1 MGSRELDGV
10 VEEKDLKV
18 TENKICGHNSV
29 SHRLS
34 PTKCQMLEEKK
45 KTKLKPH
52 HCIPSLILFFPETVT
67 IDSNL

>member
-45 KTKLKPH
+45 KKQ
-52 HCIPSLILFFPETVT
+52 
-67 IDSNL
+67 N